1 MLSRAGEHLLTDQSP
16 VVIGEFEAVFCQ
28 QGHHVIFEHRLQL
41 LEQRHDLR
49 RADLVFAFGVKVKF
63 IDGATG
69 RDEVYVHGRNERVR
83 RGRIVLGIS
92 ISVKLINREE
102 SIPES
107 QHFLSICGC
116 PCCGSGLACG
126 LVSALLSANEIRL
139 SYGYQNLLDGV
150 TLAVAAGEKVGLVG
164 RNGCGKSSL
173 LKILT
178 RQQQADSG
186 EISLRRDLRIGYLPQ
201 EFEMDPDLT
210 VMETIEQGAA
220 DLITAMQRYES
231 GDGSD
236 RELADLLHVI
246 DHADGWNLHARIK
259 SLATSLNCPPLEAP
273 VGPLSGG
280 EKRRVSLCRAMASQP
295 DLLLLDEPTNHLDS
309 ESISWLEGS
318 LRSFTGAVIFVTH
331 DRYFLDE
338 IATRIIEIDQGRA
351 FSHPGN
357 YTAYLE
363 SKSVRQSIAG
373 QTERRRQRFLR
384 EELQWVR
391 AGVKARTT
399 KSRHRLDQF
408 YAVADLEAPPEER
421 EMDLLIP
428 PAPELGNIAV
438 ELEKVSVA
446 VGEGEERRSLFRD
459 LTLSIR
465 PGQCT
470 GIVGRNGVGKTTL
483 LKVCLGTLSPDSG
496 IVQIGKKIRVNYIDQ
511 ARMQLDGTGSLLDEV
526 ADGNEKVQF
535 GDQVL
540 GARAYLRRF
549 LFDDKRINERVDLL
563 SGGEKAR
570 LMLAKVL
577 KNGGNLIVLDEPTND
592 LDLPSLRMLE
602 EAIADFDGAVL
613 VVSHD
618 RYFLDRICDQIVAFE
633 DGDVLV
639 QPGNYSYYLEKRRA
653 REQREKL
660 YAQNQAREVAK
671 KKQPTAAEKV
681 RKLTMAERKELDG
694 MEEVILK
701 AEEKVHE
708 LETTLN
714 DPDFHINRFQEMPAL
729 LASLEQAKA
738 SCAGLYTRWEELE
751 SIHNLSS

>member
-1 MLSRAGEHLLTDQSP
+1 
-16 VVIGEFEAVFCQ
+16 
-28 QGHHVIFEHRLQL
+28 
-41 LEQRHDLR
+41 
-49 RADLVFAFGVKVKF
+49 
-63 IDGATG
+63 
-69 RDEVYVHGRNERVR
+69 
-83 RGRIVLGIS
+83 
-92 ISVKLINREE
+92 
-102 SIPES
+102 
-107 QHFLSICGC
+107 
-116 PCCGSGLACG
+116 
-126 LVSALLSANEIRL
+126 VSALLSANEIRL

-186 EISLRRDLRIGYLPQ
+186 EISVRRDLRVGYLPQ
-201 EFEMDPDLT
+201 EFEMGPALT

-231 GDGSD
+231 GDGTE
-236 RELADLLHVI
+236 RELADLLHI
-246 DHADGWNLHARIK
+246 IEHADGWNLHARIK
-259 SLATSLNCPPLEAP
+259 SLATSLNGPPMDSP

-280 EKRRVSLCRAMASQP
+280 EKRRVSLCRALASQP
-295 DLLLLDEPTNHLDS
+295 DLLLLDEPTNHLDA
-309 ESISWLEGS
+309 ESIAWLEGF
-318 LRSFTGAVIFVTH
+318 LRSFAGAVIFVTH

-338 IATRIIEIDQGRA
+338 IATRIIEIDNGRA

-363 SKSVRQSIAG
+363 SKSIRQSIAE

-446 VGEGEERRSLFRD
+446 VGSEDERRFLFRN

-483 LKVCLGTLSPDSG
+483 LKVCLGNLEPDEG

-535 GDQVL
+535 GDQTL

-577 KNGGNLIVLDEPTND
+577 KHGGNLIVLDEPTND

-633 DGDVLV
+633 DGNVLV
-639 QPGNYSYYLEKRRA
+639 QPGNYSYYLEKRKA
-653 REQREKL
+653 REQRDKL
-660 YAQNQAREVAK
+660 YAQNLAKEIAK
-671 KKQPTAAEKV
+671 KKAPTAAEKP

-694 MEEVILK
+694 MEESILA
-701 AEEKVHE
+701 AEEKVQE
-708 LETTLN
+708 LEATLN
-714 DPDFHINRFQEMPAL
+714 DPDFHINRFQEIPAL
-729 LASLEQAKA
+729 LESLEKAKA
-738 SCAGLYTRWEELE
+738 DCAALYTRWETLE
-751 SIHNLSS
+751 AIASQA